1 MRRCVFL
8 IDKVRR
14 RVRHGLIM
22 SKACRRALMRSKARR
37 RVRHVLM
44 RSKARRRAGEQVHK
58 ARNNDG

>member
-1 MRRCVFL
+1 
-8 IDKVRR
+8 
-14 RVRHGLIM
+14 M